1 MDPVLVNLSAMHV
14 LFVHKN
20 FPAQFGHIAGYL
32 VEREGFQCTFVSE
45 REPGVSRGV
54 RRIQYAIRGGATK
67 QTHYCSRSFE
77 NFTWHSHAVYETM
90 KAHPEV
96 RPDLVVGHSGFG
108 STLFLADLYDCPII
122 NYFEWFYRAH
132 NSEMD
137 FRPERPPK
145 ELNVLRARGGW
156 HCWLVQQCCSSDLEA
171 LLGKPAVAPCWIC
184 TAAWCQRG
192 RRTPLQNGRLTG
204 CFRPRTIEG
213 M

>member
-1 MDPVLVNLSAMHV
+1 MISTQPVLANLSAMHV

-145 ELNVLRARGGW
+145 ELNVLRARARNAMLLADLQTCTAGYSPTERPAPQMDCVPGRDEGK
-156 HCWLVQQCCSSDLEA
+156 DLEPA
-171 LLGKPAVAPCWIC
+171 APLGFWP
-184 TAAWCQRG
+184 
-192 RRTPLQNGRLTG
+192 
-204 CFRPRTIEG
+204 
-213 M
+213 